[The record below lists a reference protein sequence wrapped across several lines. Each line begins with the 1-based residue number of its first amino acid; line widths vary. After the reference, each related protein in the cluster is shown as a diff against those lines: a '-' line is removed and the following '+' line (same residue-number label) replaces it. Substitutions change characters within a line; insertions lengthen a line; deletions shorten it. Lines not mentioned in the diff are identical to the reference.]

1 MEDSPARRSGRGTA
15 LMKSVSIF
23 VTSGRKAT
31 AAAVAVASAWQSR
44 AGHRQGSVNR
54 KKKTRFREMGDE
66 TKCSSRVLE
75 TLKKNTHFTR

>member
-15 LMKSVSIF
+15 LMKSVSLF

-31 AAAVAVASAWQSR
+31 ATAVAVASAWQSR

-54 KKKTRFREMGDE
+54 ARKTRFREMSDE
-66 TKCSSRVLE
+66 GKCSSRMLE
-75 TLKKNTHFTR
+75 TLKRNTHFTR